1 MRNSNKVCL
10 LLFLLALGVCN
21 ISPNNSVCAQEEPVQ
36 FSPVQPEDVKI
47 DGDELFDNAQKAI
60 DRKDYQSAI
69 VYLTNYINQKP
80 KKYEAYKFRGDA
92 FYALRQYVL
101 AEQDYQTAISIKA
114 ANDKFLTGT
123 KVIGAMV
130 LGADKQEQLQNPELG
145 NLYARLMYAQKALNN
160 PVYESALEKAYEY
173 NSHIY
178 LPRPKKEEIALI
190 NCPQKYGKMLNPQG
204 VDSYIYGAIDDI
216 ENGHFSEAVYKTQY
230 ITSNY
235 PKFYLGHYLTG
246 VALAGLDKN
255 NEAIS
260 AFEAALQYNPYDF
273 ESFASL
279 GQIYYN
285 EAERTFSAEVAKKS
299 IDYFNKALKYNP
311 NCYMYYYYIGLNE
324 LQMGEF
330 SLAISNFNRAIKF
343 KSNDYNSI
351 YYKLIALYIKGD
363 YNAVVDGT
371 TRMLYRHVSNY
382 NSVLYLRALAYNKL
396 GKYNL
401 ALADLEK
408 IQNGVDDIYNYDVK
422 VVSEKEKTLD
432 NYIYYLKAKIMKAQG
447 FGVKADMDK
456 AMQNPIIAKLSSVD
470 KSLDSF
476 VKDLNSSYISQEN
489 YNKYSSF
496 YSNELPKLLESG
508 LVVTLEDVDNQYDYI
523 RTTFDNLGITFKY
536 LNPNYKI
543 STISNYAEKK
553 FAVKSDTGI
562 NSLDNSEQSQ
572 HHLLKQSTD
581 QMDTL
586 AGDSQT
592 SIAQM
597 LASQSL
603 GSFAPV
609 SVDKYSNAFETVDD
623 TQDKELTKATAAAAE
638 EEEENKI
645 SQTQVSDS
653 SNKMSEYSK
662 ETVATNE
669 LENNEVNES
678 KLLKKDA
685 PTDVEEKVVIVENND
700 SNTYKSE
707 GVKITANDVANTVAS
722 VQNTP
727 EVSKVESKDV
737 KSDTKLE
744 KTQNIQE
751 ESSVKTVDKTSEQE
765 ASETS
770 GKESD
775 DIAAQKSK
783 VVEKHANVDLEEF
796 DFVHK
801 QAPAVDENSAEIVK
815 FDSKDSGKSQADNTG
830 SEVVQQGTE
839 VSDSNIAVEESGE
852 NTEALNNKLVEN
864 KAVEKEPEPVV
875 IPEDTSKI
883 IKTDKK
889 TPVPIVV
896 VPALDEAISEKVDSK
911 SVKRIVSTTQE
922 TSDEILEPQIDKK
935 EAPVL
940 ELRPQVEQSVP
951 AIVDDEF
958 GNSIDAAEKD
968 AANLKAK
975 SDKKVKA
982 KKNKKDKI
990 SKDEKQLENDLAVET
1005 VQEPKKSIFGN
1016 LIAKK
1021 EDKQVTESDS
1031 DIEKS
1036 SNLNEDNNIQNDL
1049 ILSRDNAEILK
1060 TQKKEKSKSKN
1071 KENIQNQTS
1080 QEGLISSFVQSTFGS
1095 PNAVEFDS
1103 ADNINNSVTENE
1115 KNIVDSCS
1123 GDKNKKEKLK
1133 KEKKV
1138 NNTEAAINET
1148 FETSESV
1155 NDDKKFSWKGFW
1167 ARFKR
1172 AGNSE
1177 KSETSTDFEN
1187 EDITTES
1194 GLLNN
1199 DELQENL
1206 INTDIPVK
1214 TKKEKIKKKE
1224 KNISSEVSSESVS
1237 QDNQDSKKKKK
1248 LKNKKDV
1255 ESVTETSA
1263 PYDKKVSEKKNKKTK
1278 NKDSEN
1284 KNEIKE
1290 EHPAKGL
1297 KIPHLRG
1304 NSKDQNNEESLQ
1316 LAKPKVHVPTAK
1328 DKFEVYTKDNKQRT
1342 IIKQMNK

>member
-1 MRNSNKVCL
+1 MINSNKVCL

-21 ISPNNSVCAQEEPVQ
+21 ISIDNTVYAQEETTQVTPVQ
-36 FSPVQPEDVKI
+36 AEDVKV
-47 DGDELFDNAQKAI
+47 DEDELFDNAQKAI
-60 DRKDYQSAI
+60 DRKDYQAAI
-69 VYLTNYINQKP
+69 VYLTNYINQRP
-80 KKYEAYKFRGDA
+80 KKYEAYKFRGDS

-101 AEQDYQTAISIKA
+101 AEQDYQTAVSIKA
-114 ANDKFLTGT
+114 GNDKFLTGT
-123 KVIGAMV
+123 KVLGAMV

-178 LPRPKKEEIALI
+178 LPRPKKEDIALI

-204 VDSYIYGAIDDI
+204 VDSYIYGAIEDI
-216 ENGHFSEAVYKTQY
+216 EKGHFSEAVYKTQY

-255 NEAIS
+255 NEAVS

-285 EAERTFSAEVAKKS
+285 EAEKTFSVEVAKKS

-330 SLAISNFNRAIKF
+330 SLAISNFNRAIKL

-363 YNAVVDGT
+363 YNSVVDGT

-408 IQNGVDDIYNYDVK
+408 IQNVVDDIYNYDVK

-470 KSLDSF
+470 ASLDSF
-476 VKDLNSSYISQEN
+476 GKSLNSSYISQEN
-489 YNKYSSF
+489 YNKYSKFSL
-496 YSNELPKLLESG
+496 NELPTLLESN
-508 LVVTLEDVDNQYDYI
+508 LIITLEDVDNQYDYI

-553 FAVKSDTGI
+553 FTVKLDTGV
-562 NSLDNSEQSQ
+562 NTLEESEQS

-623 TQDKELTKATAAAAE
+623 TQDKELTKAEEAE
-638 EEEENKI
+638 NNI
-645 SQTQVSDS
+645 SQSQISDS
-653 SNKMSEYSK
+653 SNNKMSGDSK
-662 ETVATNE
+662 E
-669 LENNEVNES
+669 
-678 KLLKKDA
+678 
-685 PTDVEEKVVIVENND
+685 
-700 SNTYKSE
+700 
-707 GVKITANDVANTVAS
+707 
-722 VQNTP
+722 
-727 EVSKVESKDV
+727 
-737 KSDTKLE
+737 
-744 KTQNIQE
+744 
-751 ESSVKTVDKTSEQE
+751 SSAKTVDKTPELE
-765 ASETS
+765 ASES
-770 GKESD
+770 SDKESD

-801 QAPAVDENSAEIVK
+801 QAPTVDENSAEIVK
-815 FDSKDSGKSQADNTG
+815 FDSKDSENSQVDTR
-830 SEVVQQGTE
+830 SDDIQGVTNA
-839 VSDSNIAVEESGE
+839 SDSK
-852 NTEALNNKLVEN
+852 TEAGETPEVLKNKLVEN
-864 KAVEKEPEPVV
+864 KAVEKESEQVV

-896 VPALDEAISEKVDSK
+896 VPALDEALAEKGNSK
-911 SVKRIVSTTQE
+911 SVKQIVSTTQD
-922 TSDEILEPQIDKK
+922 TNNEILEQQIDKK
-935 EAPVL
+935 EAGVL

-951 AIVDDEF
+951 VVEGDGVNNF
-958 GNSIDAAEKD
+958 TDAVEKD

-975 SDKKVKA
+975 SDKKVKD
-982 KKNKKDKI
+982 KKNRNDKLL
-990 SKDEKQLENDLAVET
+990 KDERKFENDFAAET
-1005 VQEPKKSIFGN
+1005 VQESKKSVFGN
-1016 LIAKK
+1016 LFGNKQ
-1021 EDKQVTESDS
+1021 DKHVKSDS
-1031 DIEKS
+1031 DIEKNIS
-1036 SNLNEDNNIQNDL
+1036 LKEDNIIQNEH
-1049 ILSRDNAEILK
+1049 ITIEDNAESLK
-1060 TQKKEKSKSKN
+1060 PQKKEKTKSKD
-1071 KENIQNQTS
+1071 KEKIQSS
-1080 QEGLISSFVQSTFGS
+1080 QEDLISSFVQSTFGS
-1095 PNAVEFDS
+1095 SDTVE
-1103 ADNINNSVTENE
+1103 AKE
-1115 KNIVDSCS
+1115 KEIVDSS
-1123 GDKNKKEKLK
+1123 SDDKNKKDKFK
-1133 KEKKV
+1133 KEKNVK
-1138 NNTEAAINET
+1138 NTETASNENS
-1148 FETSESV
+1148 ETLKNS
-1155 NDDKKFSWKGFW
+1155 KKTSKKSFW

-1172 AGNSE
+1172 SDNSE
-1177 KSETSTDFEN
+1177 KSTKFEKEN
-1187 EDITTES
+1187 ITTES
-1194 GLLNN
+1194 GVLDNN
-1199 DELQENL
+1199 EIHENL
-1206 INTDIPVK
+1206 VDTDTPVK

-1224 KNISSEVSSESVS
+1224 KKISSEVSSETES
-1237 QDNQDSKKKKK
+1237 QDKQDSNKKNK
-1248 LKNKKDV
+1248 LKNKKEV
-1255 ESVTETSA
+1255 ESVAETFA
-1263 PYDKKVSEKKNKKTK
+1263 PDDKKVSGRKAKKAK
-1278 NKDSEN
+1278 NNDSKNEN
-1284 KNEIKE
+1284 KVKE
-1290 EHPAKGL
+1290 EHSAKTF
-1297 KIPHLRG
+1297 KIPHILG
-1304 NSKDQNNEESLQ
+1304 KSKEQNNEESLQ
-1316 LAKPKVHVPTAK
+1316 LDKPKVHVPTAK

-1342 IIKQMNK
+1342 IIKQMSK

>member
-160 PVYESALEKAYEY
+160 PVYESALEKAYKY

-623 TQDKELTKATAAAAE
+623 TQDKELTKATAVA

-765 ASETS
+765 ASQTS

-896 VPALDEAISEKVDSK
+896 VPALDEATSEKVDSK

-968 AANLKAK
+968 AANLKA
-975 SDKKVKA
+975 
-982 KKNKKDKI
+982 KKDKI

-1103 ADNINNSVTENE
+1103 ADNINNSVT
-1115 KNIVDSCS
+1115 D
-1123 GDKNKKEKLK
+1123 DKN
-1133 KEKKV
+1133 
-1138 NNTEAAINET
+1138 
-1148 FETSESV
+1148 
-1155 NDDKKFSWKGFW
+1155 FSWKGFW

-1263 PYDKKVSEKKNKKTK
+1263 PDDKKVSEKKNKKTK

>member
-36 FSPVQPEDVKI
+36 VSPVQPEDVKI
-47 DGDELFDNAQKAI
+47 DEDELFDNAQKAI

-216 ENGHFSEAVYKTQY
+216 ENGYFSEAVYKTQY

-285 EAERTFSAEVAKKS
+285 EAEITFSAESAKKS

-324 LQMGEF
+324 LQMGDF
-330 SLAISNFNRAIKF
+330 NLAISNFNRAIKF

-432 NYIYYLKAKIMKAQG
+432 SYIYYLKAKIMKAQG

-456 AMQNPIIAKLSSVD
+456 ALQNPIIAKLSSVD

-553 FAVKSDTGI
+553 FTVKLDTGV
-562 NSLDNSEQSQ
+562 NTLEESEQS

-623 TQDKELTKATAAAAE
+623 TQDKELTKATAAAE

-864 KAVEKEPEPVV
+864 KAVDKEPEPVV

-896 VPALDEAISEKVDSK
+896 VPALDEATSEKVDSK

-1263 PYDKKVSEKKNKKTK
+1263 PDDKKVSEKKNKKTK

>member
-1 MRNSNKVCL
+1 MINSNKVCL
-10 LLFLLALGVCN
+10 LLFLLTLGVCN
-21 ISPNNSVCAQEEPVQ
+21 ISTDNTVYAQEETTQVAPVQ
-36 FSPVQPEDVKI
+36 AEDVKV
-47 DGDELFDNAQKAI
+47 DEDELFDNAQKSI

-69 VYLTNYINQKP
+69 VYLTNYINQRP
-80 KKYEAYKFRGDA
+80 KKYEAYKFRGDS

-114 ANDKFLTGT
+114 GNDKFLTGT
-123 KVIGAMV
+123 KVLGAMV

-178 LPRPKKEEIALI
+178 LPRPKKEDIALI

-204 VDSYIYGAIDDI
+204 VDSYIYGAIEDI
-216 ENGHFSEAVYKTQY
+216 EKGHFSEAVYKTQY

-246 VALAGLDKN
+246 VALVGLDKN

-260 AFEAALQYNPYDF
+260 AFESALQYNPYDF

-285 EAERTFSAEVAKKS
+285 EAEKTFSAEVAKKS

-330 SLAISNFNRAIKF
+330 SLAISNFNRAIKL

-363 YNAVVDGT
+363 YNSVVDGT

-470 KSLDSF
+470 ASLDSF
-476 VKDLNSSYISQEN
+476 GKSLNSSYISHEN
-489 YNKYSSF
+489 YNKYSNF

-508 LVVTLEDVDNQYDYI
+508 LIITFEDVDNQYDYI
-523 RTTFDNLGITFKY
+523 KTTFDNLGITFKY

-543 STISNYAEKK
+543 STISNYAEMK
-553 FAVKSDTGI
+553 FTVKLDTGV
-562 NSLDNSEQSQ
+562 NTLEESEQS

-623 TQDKELTKATAAAAE
+623 TQDKELTGFEDT
-638 EEEENKI
+638 NKI
-645 SQTQVSDS
+645 LQSQIPDNSKSKVS
-653 SNKMSEYSK
+653 E
-662 ETVATNE
+662 
-669 LENNEVNES
+669 ES
-678 KLLKKDA
+678 KDTVK
-685 PTDVEEKVVIVENND
+685 TDEIEDNSVNENND

-707 GVKITANDVANTVAS
+707 GVKITASDVANTVAS
-722 VQNTP
+722 VQTTQ
-727 EVSKVESKDV
+727 EAYKVESKDV

-744 KTQNIQE
+744 KTQNNQE
-751 ESSVKTVDKTSEQE
+751 ESSAKTVDKTPEHE

-770 GKESD
+770 DKESD

-801 QAPAVDENSAEIVK
+801 QAPTVDENSAEIVK
-815 FDSKDSGKSQADNTG
+815 FDSNDSENSQVDTRTDDIQGVTNASDNK
-830 SEVVQQGTE
+830 
-839 VSDSNIAVEESGE
+839 
-852 NTEALNNKLVEN
+852 TEAGETPEVLKNKLVEN
-864 KAVEKEPEPVV
+864 KAVEKEPEQVV

-896 VPALDEAISEKVDSK
+896 VPALDEITAKKGNSK
-911 SVKRIVSTTQE
+911 SVKQIVSTTQD
-922 TSDEILEPQIDKK
+922 TNNEILEPQIDKK
-935 EAPVL
+935 ESGVL

-951 AIVDDEF
+951 VVEGDGVNNF
-958 GNSIDAAEKD
+958 TDAAEKD

-975 SDKKVKA
+975 SDKKVKG
-982 KKNKKDKI
+982 KKNRNDKLL
-990 SKDEKQLENDLAVET
+990 KDERKFENDFAAEA
-1005 VQEPKKSIFGN
+1005 VQESKKSVFGN
-1016 LIAKK
+1016 LFGNKQ
-1021 EDKQVTESDS
+1021 DKHVKSDS
-1031 DIEKS
+1031 DIEKNIS
-1036 SNLNEDNNIQNDL
+1036 LKEDNIIKNEHITIED
-1049 ILSRDNAEILK
+1049 SAESLK
-1060 TQKKEKSKSKN
+1060 PQKKEKTKSKD
-1071 KENIQNQTS
+1071 KEKIQSS
-1080 QEGLISSFVQSTFGS
+1080 QEDLISSFVQSTFGS
-1095 PNAVEFDS
+1095 SDTVE
-1103 ADNINNSVTENE
+1103 AKE
-1115 KNIVDSCS
+1115 KEIVDS
-1123 GDKNKKEKLK
+1123 GFDDKNKEDKLK

-1138 NNTEAAINET
+1138 KYSEDISNENS
-1148 FETSESV
+1148 ETSESV
-1155 NDDKKFSWKGFW
+1155 KNSKKTSKKSFW

-1172 AGNSE
+1172 SDNSE
-1177 KSETSTDFEN
+1177 KSTKFEKEN
-1187 EDITTES
+1187 ITTES
-1194 GLLNN
+1194 GVLDNN
-1199 DELQENL
+1199 EVHENL
-1206 INTDIPVK
+1206 VDTDTPVK

-1224 KNISSEVSSESVS
+1224 KKISSEVSSETES
-1237 QDNQDSKKKKK
+1237 QDKQDSNKKNK
-1248 LKNKKDV
+1248 LKNKKEV
-1255 ESVTETSA
+1255 ESVAETFA
-1263 PYDKKVSEKKNKKTK
+1263 PDDKKVSGRKAKKAK
-1278 NKDSEN
+1278 NNDSKNEN
-1284 KNEIKE
+1284 KVKE
-1290 EHPAKGL
+1290 EHSAKSF
-1297 KIPHLRG
+1297 KMPHLLG
-1304 NSKDQNNEESLQ
+1304 KSKEQNNEETLQ
-1316 LAKPKVHVPTAK
+1316 LDKPKVHVPTAK

-1342 IIKQMNK
+1342 IIKQMSK

>member
-1 MRNSNKVCL
+1 MINSNKVCL

-21 ISPNNSVCAQEEPVQ
+21 ISIDNTVYAQEETTQVTPVQ
-36 FSPVQPEDVKI
+36 AEDVKV
-47 DGDELFDNAQKAI
+47 DEDELFDNAQKAI
-60 DRKDYQSAI
+60 DRKDYQAAI
-69 VYLTNYINQKP
+69 VYLTNYINQRP
-80 KKYEAYKFRGDA
+80 KKYEAYKFRGDS

-101 AEQDYQTAISIKA
+101 AEQDYQTAVSIKA
-114 ANDKFLTGT
+114 GNDKFLTGT
-123 KVIGAMV
+123 KVLGAMV

-178 LPRPKKEEIALI
+178 LPRPKKEDIALI

-204 VDSYIYGAIDDI
+204 VDSYIYGAIEDI
-216 ENGHFSEAVYKTQY
+216 EKGHFSEAVYKTQY

-255 NEAIS
+255 NEAVS

-285 EAERTFSAEVAKKS
+285 EAEKTFSVEVAKKS

-330 SLAISNFNRAIKF
+330 SLAISNFNRAIKL

-363 YNAVVDGT
+363 YNSVVDGT

-470 KSLDSF
+470 ASLDSF
-476 VKDLNSSYISQEN
+476 GKSLNSSYISQEN
-489 YNKYSSF
+489 YNKYSKFSL
-496 YSNELPKLLESG
+496 NELPTLLESN
-508 LVVTLEDVDNQYDYI
+508 LIITLEDVDNQYDYI

-553 FAVKSDTGI
+553 FTVKLDTGV
-562 NSLDNSEQSQ
+562 NTLEESEQS

-623 TQDKELTKATAAAAE
+623 TQDKELTKAEEAE
-638 EEEENKI
+638 NNI
-645 SQTQVSDS
+645 SQSQISDS
-653 SNKMSEYSK
+653 SNNKMSGDSK
-662 ETVATNE
+662 E
-669 LENNEVNES
+669 
-678 KLLKKDA
+678 
-685 PTDVEEKVVIVENND
+685 
-700 SNTYKSE
+700 
-707 GVKITANDVANTVAS
+707 
-722 VQNTP
+722 
-727 EVSKVESKDV
+727 
-737 KSDTKLE
+737 
-744 KTQNIQE
+744 
-751 ESSVKTVDKTSEQE
+751 SSAKTVDKTPELE
-765 ASETS
+765 ASES
-770 GKESD
+770 SDKESD

-801 QAPAVDENSAEIVK
+801 QAPTVDENSAEIVK
-815 FDSKDSGKSQADNTG
+815 FDSKDSENSQVDTR
-830 SEVVQQGTE
+830 SDDIQGVTNA
-839 VSDSNIAVEESGE
+839 SDSK
-852 NTEALNNKLVEN
+852 TEAGETPEVLKNKLVEN
-864 KAVEKEPEPVV
+864 KAVEKESEQVV

-896 VPALDEAISEKVDSK
+896 VPALDEALAEKGNSK
-911 SVKRIVSTTQE
+911 SVKQIVSTTQD
-922 TSDEILEPQIDKK
+922 TNNEILEQQIDKK
-935 EAPVL
+935 EAGVL

-951 AIVDDEF
+951 VVEGDGVNNF
-958 GNSIDAAEKD
+958 TDAVEKD

-975 SDKKVKA
+975 SDKKVKD
-982 KKNKKDKI
+982 KKNRNDKLL
-990 SKDEKQLENDLAVET
+990 KDERKFENDFAAET
-1005 VQEPKKSIFGN
+1005 VQESKKSVFGN
-1016 LIAKK
+1016 LFGNKQ
-1021 EDKQVTESDS
+1021 DKHVKSDS
-1031 DIEKS
+1031 DIEKNIS
-1036 SNLNEDNNIQNDL
+1036 LKEDNIIQNEH
-1049 ILSRDNAEILK
+1049 ITIEDNAESLK
-1060 TQKKEKSKSKN
+1060 PQKKEKTKSKD
-1071 KENIQNQTS
+1071 KEKIQSS
-1080 QEGLISSFVQSTFGS
+1080 QEDLISSFVQSTFGS
-1095 PNAVEFDS
+1095 SDTVE
-1103 ADNINNSVTENE
+1103 AKE
-1115 KNIVDSCS
+1115 KEIVDSS
-1123 GDKNKKEKLK
+1123 SDDKNKKDKFK
-1133 KEKKV
+1133 KEKNVK
-1138 NNTEAAINET
+1138 NTETASNENS
-1148 FETSESV
+1148 ETLKNS
-1155 NDDKKFSWKGFW
+1155 KKTSKKSFW

-1172 AGNSE
+1172 SDNSE
-1177 KSETSTDFEN
+1177 KSTKFEKEN
-1187 EDITTES
+1187 ITTES
-1194 GLLNN
+1194 GVLDNN
-1199 DELQENL
+1199 EIHENL
-1206 INTDIPVK
+1206 VDTDTPVK

-1224 KNISSEVSSESVS
+1224 KKISSEVSSETES
-1237 QDNQDSKKKKK
+1237 QDKQDSNKKNK
-1248 LKNKKDV
+1248 LKNKKEV
-1255 ESVTETSA
+1255 ESVAETFA
-1263 PYDKKVSEKKNKKTK
+1263 PDDKKVSGRKAKKAK
-1278 NKDSEN
+1278 NNDSKNEN
-1284 KNEIKE
+1284 KVKE
-1290 EHPAKGL
+1290 EHSAKTF
-1297 KIPHLRG
+1297 KIPHILG
-1304 NSKDQNNEESLQ
+1304 KSKEQNNEESLQ
-1316 LAKPKVHVPTAK
+1316 LDKPKVHVPTAK

-1342 IIKQMNK
+1342 IIKQMSK

>member
-1 MRNSNKVCL
+1 MINSNKVCL

-21 ISPNNSVCAQEEPVQ
+21 ISIDNTVYAQEETTQVTPVQ
-36 FSPVQPEDVKI
+36 AEDVKV
-47 DGDELFDNAQKAI
+47 DEDELFDNAQKAI
-60 DRKDYQSAI
+60 DRKDYQAAI
-69 VYLTNYINQKP
+69 VYLTNYINQRP
-80 KKYEAYKFRGDA
+80 KKYEAYKFRGDS

-101 AEQDYQTAISIKA
+101 AEQDYQTAVSIKA
-114 ANDKFLTGT
+114 GNDKFLTGT
-123 KVIGAMV
+123 KVLGAMV

-178 LPRPKKEEIALI
+178 LPRPKKEDIALI

-204 VDSYIYGAIDDI
+204 VDSYIYGAIEDI
-216 ENGHFSEAVYKTQY
+216 EKGHFSEAVYKTQY

-255 NEAIS
+255 NEAVS

-285 EAERTFSAEVAKKS
+285 EAEKTFSVEVAKKS

-330 SLAISNFNRAIKF
+330 SLAISNFNRAIKL

-363 YNAVVDGT
+363 YNSVVDGT

-470 KSLDSF
+470 ASLDSF
-476 VKDLNSSYISQEN
+476 GKSLNSSYISQEN
-489 YNKYSSF
+489 YNKYSKFSL
-496 YSNELPKLLESG
+496 NELPTLLESN
-508 LVVTLEDVDNQYDYI
+508 LIITLEDVDNQYDYI

-553 FAVKSDTGI
+553 FTVKLDTGV
-562 NSLDNSEQSQ
+562 NTLEESEQS

-623 TQDKELTKATAAAAE
+623 TQDKELTKAEEAE
-638 EEEENKI
+638 NNI
-645 SQTQVSDS
+645 SQSQISDS
-653 SNKMSEYSK
+653 SNNKMSGDSK
-662 ETVATNE
+662 ETSATNE

-678 KLLKKDA
+678 KLLKNDA
-685 PTDVEEKVVIVENND
+685 PADVEEKVVIVENND

-707 GVKITANDVANTVAS
+707 GVKITASDVANTVAS
-722 VQNTP
+722 VQTTQ
-727 EVSKVESKDV
+727 EAYKVESKDV

-744 KTQNIQE
+744 KTQNNQE
-751 ESSVKTVDKTSEQE
+751 ESSAKTVDKTPELE
-765 ASETS
+765 ASES
-770 GKESD
+770 SDKESD

-801 QAPAVDENSAEIVK
+801 QAPTVDENSAEIVK
-815 FDSKDSGKSQADNTG
+815 FDSKDSENSQVDTR
-830 SEVVQQGTE
+830 SDDIQGVTNA
-839 VSDSNIAVEESGE
+839 SDSK
-852 NTEALNNKLVEN
+852 TEAGETPEVLKNKLVEN
-864 KAVEKEPEPVV
+864 KAVEKESEQVV

-896 VPALDEAISEKVDSK
+896 VPALDEALAEKGNSK
-911 SVKRIVSTTQE
+911 SVKQIVSTTQD
-922 TSDEILEPQIDKK
+922 TNNEILEQQIDKK
-935 EAPVL
+935 EAGVL

-951 AIVDDEF
+951 VVEGDGVNNF
-958 GNSIDAAEKD
+958 TDAVEKD

-975 SDKKVKA
+975 SDKKVKD
-982 KKNKKDKI
+982 KKNRNDKLL
-990 SKDEKQLENDLAVET
+990 KDERKFENDFAAET
-1005 VQEPKKSIFGN
+1005 VQESKKSVFGN
-1016 LIAKK
+1016 LFGNKQ
-1021 EDKQVTESDS
+1021 DKHVKSDS
-1031 DIEKS
+1031 DIEKNIS
-1036 SNLNEDNNIQNDL
+1036 LKEDNIIQNEH
-1049 ILSRDNAEILK
+1049 ITIEDNAESLK
-1060 TQKKEKSKSKN
+1060 PQKKEKTKSKD
-1071 KENIQNQTS
+1071 KEKIQSS
-1080 QEGLISSFVQSTFGS
+1080 QEDLISSFVQSTFGS
-1095 PNAVEFDS
+1095 SDTVE
-1103 ADNINNSVTENE
+1103 AKE
-1115 KNIVDSCS
+1115 KEIVDSS
-1123 GDKNKKEKLK
+1123 SDDKNKKDKFK
-1133 KEKKV
+1133 KEKNVK
-1138 NNTEAAINET
+1138 NTETASNENS
-1148 FETSESV
+1148 ETLKNS
-1155 NDDKKFSWKGFW
+1155 KKTSKKSFW

-1172 AGNSE
+1172 SDNSE
-1177 KSETSTDFEN
+1177 KSTKFEKEN
-1187 EDITTES
+1187 ITTES
-1194 GLLNN
+1194 GVLYNN
-1199 DELQENL
+1199 EIHENL
-1206 INTDIPVK
+1206 VDTDTPVK

-1224 KNISSEVSSESVS
+1224 KKISSEVSSETES
-1237 QDNQDSKKKKK
+1237 QDKQDSNKKNK
-1248 LKNKKDV
+1248 LKNKKEV
-1255 ESVTETSA
+1255 ESVAETFA
-1263 PYDKKVSEKKNKKTK
+1263 PDDKKVSGRKAKKAK
-1278 NKDSEN
+1278 NNDSKNEN
-1284 KNEIKE
+1284 KVKE
-1290 EHPAKGL
+1290 EHSAKTF
-1297 KIPHLRG
+1297 KIPHILG
-1304 NSKDQNNEESLQ
+1304 KSKEQNNEESLQ
-1316 LAKPKVHVPTAK
+1316 LDKPKVHVPTAK

-1342 IIKQMNK
+1342 IIKQMSK